1 MNEANTVTISVDE
14 YFELRQ
20 KADMNMTVIREIA
33 SFENRLNEFNQI
45 LNEFSTMIYDIQ
57 RRIEK

>member
-1 MNEANTVTISVDE
+1 MNNQNTVTISVDE

-33 SFENRLNEFNQI
+33 AFENRLNE
-45 LNEFSTMIYDIQ
+45 LNNRLFELGNELYEFK
-57 RRIEK
+57 REVHK

>member
-20 KADMNMTVIREIA
+20 KADMNMTVLREIA
-33 SFENRLNEFNQI
+33 GFENRLNEVGHR
-45 LNEFSTMIYDIQ
+45 LNEFSSQISEI
-57 RRIEK
+57 RRKIEK